1 MELHPRGF
9 HPKGSHLKGFHPNI
23 APIDLIKKGA
33 FG

>member
-9 HPKGSHLKGFHPNI
+9 HPKGSHLKGFHPKI

>member
-9 HPKGSHLKGFHPNI
+9 HPKGFHLKEFHPNI